1 MKFKELISIYKPDVL
16 KTKFKSA
23 NIFIKILVIL
33 IAPVLGLLA
42 FLIFS
47 PILITV
53 GLWKLLKWVCIRLVT
68 IRREK
73 EQQRIEQ
80 EQQQI
85 EQERQRIEQE
95 RKQKEFEEENARKLK
110 EQQELY
116 ERARIEREKK
126 LKEEQEMYNIKN
138 YKVAGIIYHMDAVM
152 ELAIENDMYD
162 ISKKE
167 LIESYEELCESSDI
181 YEYEFYVTDTQLIP
195 EPDNPHDPNAIKVVA
210 DDQHI
215 GYIKAGSCRHLLKVI
230 NEGRLGPIECRIY
243 GGPYKYLDLDFDETT
258 GEEIYTVINE
268 EGDFKAKL
276 TIKEKKK

>member
-73 EQQRIEQ
+73 EQQ
-80 EQQQI
+80 QI

-95 RKQKEFEEENARKLK
+95 RKQKELEEENARKLK
-110 EQQELY
+110 EQQERY

-138 YKVAGIIYHMDAVM
+138 YKVAGIKYHMDAVM
-152 ELAIENDMYD
+152 ELASENDMYD
-162 ISKKE
+162 MSKKE
-167 LIESYEELCESSDI
+167 LIESYNENYGYLGNI
-181 YEYEFYVTDTQLIP
+181 YEYEFYVADTQLIP

-215 GYIKAGSCRHLLKVI
+215 GYIKAGTCRHLLKVI

-243 GGPYKYLDLDFDETT
+243 GGPYKYLDVDFDEMTD
-258 GEEIYTVINE
+258 EEIYTIE
-268 EGDFKAKL
+268 YDKRDFRAKL